1 MRRALLALA
10 LLAPACDDPAEPAS
24 ESSSGSSEESGPS
37 PAEERERLLERC
49 AELAQCYL
57 DTCGDDPQG
66 WDWCVSAGQS
76 DCDEPED
83 AECWNPTIIGCE
95 EETVMHQAR
104 TAALECIDGSCT
116 PMCEA
121 SIGWP

>member
-10 LLAPACDDPAEPAS
+10 MLAPACDDPAEPAS

-83 AECWNPTIIGCE
+83 AECPSDAHCTA
-95 EETVMHQAR
+95 TVMDEAR
-104 TAALECIDGSCT
+104 EEAMRCIDGSCA
-116 PMCEA
+116 PECQPRG
-121 SIGWP
+121 GW